1 MIELLRQSGSSFAGD
16 INNLIL
22 GITILGGFWLVVAEV
37 VLFWLVWKFR
47 RKPGVKAQYITG
59 ERKEE
64 MKWIHWPH
72 NAILLCDL
80 VIIFFAIK
88 VWYNVKQDLPK
99 AESTIR
105 VIGQQWAWRFVM
117 PGADNILGTKDDI
130 ETVDELHVKVGT
142 TYHYK
147 LESVD
152 VLHDFSIPQFR
163 LKQDAIPGRILTG
176 WFKPTKEGRFDIQC
190 AEMCGIGHGIMMGK
204 LFVQSPEEFDKW
216 VASQTPVQA
225 ASH

>member
-1 MIELLRQSGSSFAGD
+1 MIELLRQSASSFASD

-22 GITILGGFWLVVAEV
+22 MVTVLAGFWLIVAEA

-47 RKPGVKAQYITG
+47 KKPGVKAQYITG

-72 NAILLCDL
+72 NIILVCDIF
-80 VIIFFAIK
+80 IIVFAIR
-88 VWYNVKQDLPK
+88 VWHHVKQELPP
-99 AESTIR
+99 AQSTIR

-117 PGADNILGTKDDI
+117 PGADNVLGTKDDI
-130 ETVDELHVKVGT
+130 ETVDELHVKVDT
-142 TYHYK
+142 TYHFK

-152 VLHDFSIPQFR
+152 VLHDFSVPHFR

-176 WFKPTKEGRFDIQC
+176 WFKPTKVGQFDIQC

-204 LFVQSPEEFDKW
+204 LFVESPEDYDKW
-216 VASQTPVQA
+216 I
-225 ASH
+225 ASHTPAEATSH

>member
-22 GITILGGFWLVVAEV
+22 LVTVLAGFWLIVAEV

-47 RKPGVKAQYITG
+47 KKPGVKAQYVTG

-72 NAILLCDL
+72 NIILVCD
-80 VIIFFAIK
+80 VFIIFFAIK
-88 VWYNVKQDLPK
+88 VWHHVKQELPP
-99 AESTIR
+99 AQSTIR
-105 VIGQQWAWRFVM
+105 IIGQQWAWRFIM
-117 PGADNILGTKDDI
+117 PGADNVLGTKDDI
-130 ETVDELHVKVGT
+130 ETVDELHVKVDT

-152 VLHDFSIPQFR
+152 VLHDFSVPQFR
-163 LKQDAIPGRILTG
+163 LKQDAIPGRIMTG
-176 WFKPTKEGRFDIQC
+176 WFKPTKVGHFDIQC
-190 AEMCGIGHGIMMGK
+190 AEICGIGHGIMMGK
-204 LFVQSPEEFDKW
+204 LFVDSAEEYDKW
-216 VASQTPVQA
+216 I
-225 ASH
+225 ASHTPAEATSH